1 MTRPLGV
8 VLVAALVFI
17 SGLFDIIFGVWM
29 LLAPLGGA
37 PTITDLAGNEQ
48 QISSFFLVMNG
59 LLSVVLG
66 FMYMWLTKMTLIGS
80 ATAYV
85 LINFLAILNIFF
97 GLFRLPFGWGIIA
110 LSALALLLVNT
121 SKAKAWFTRAA

>member
-97 GLFRLPFGWGIIA
+97 GLFRLPFGWGIIV